1 MTRTELEH
9 IIRAAAAIT
18 NSREI
23 MVVGS
28 QSILG
33 ALPDAPAELRESME
47 ADVYALHAPET
58 SDVIEGA
65 IGEGS
70 PFQVRYGYYAQG
82 VGPETAK
89 LPVGWENRVIRV
101 QNPNTDDKVGYCL
114 EPHDLAASKLAA
126 GREKDK
132 TFVSTMLRL
141 AVIEGATLSQRIAT
155 LPLAPEHRE
164 QLRLWV
170 LGETERQRAASIDPG
185 GPGARGRGSGAAL

>member
-33 ALPDAPAELRESME
+33 ALPDAPEELRESME

-70 PFQVRYGYYAQG
+70 PFQVRYG
-82 VGPETAK
+82 
-89 LPVGWENRVIRV
+89 
-101 QNPNTDDKVGYCL
+101 
-114 EPHDLAASKLAA
+114 AASKLAA

-132 TFVSTMLRL
+132 TFVSTMLR
-141 AVIEGATLSQRIAT
+141 
-155 LPLAPEHRE
+155 
-164 QLRLWV
+164 
-170 LGETERQRAASIDPG
+170 
-185 GPGARGRGSGAAL
+185 ARGRVGALPQQRPGWRGEAPRRTSRSSRLRPRWCRTSSPTGTRFAGSSAPAPRAPRTA